1 MPAFWHKLPAMMTPQ
16 DILDFWFRDIDA
28 ALWWRKDDAFDALLR
43 ERFGACHA
51 AAARGELWRWRD
63 TPPGRLAEV
72 IVLDQFSRN
81 IHRDTPGAFAQDGMA
96 LVLAQ
101 ELIAGGGDRSLA
113 ARERGVLYLPFMH
126 SESLAMQDE
135 SVRLYSEP
143 ALAGQLDFAIRHRD
157 IIARFGRFPHRN
169 AILGRV
175 SADEELAFL
184 AQPGSSF

>member
-1 MPAFWHKLPAMMTPQ
+1 MITSH
-16 DILDFWFRDIDA
+16 DILDFWFRDIDES
-28 ALWWRKDDAFDALLR
+28 LWWRKDTAFDALLR
-43 ERFGACHA
+43 ERFGACHEA
-51 AAARGELWRWRD
+51 ASRGELASWRS
-63 TPPGRLAEV
+63 TPHGRLAEV

-81 IHRDTPGAFAQDGMA
+81 IHRDMPRAFAQDGMA

-101 ELIAGGGDRSLA
+101 EVVRGGAQALT

-135 SVRLYSEP
+135 SVRLYGEP

-175 SADEELAFL
+175 STEAELAFL
-184 AQPGSSF
+184 KEPGSSF